1 MTNNLESLIHC
12 TETIILD
19 NCALQSQEENPL
31 PERLYLRW
39 QGLKSTPLQMFEDR
53 IFRIEQI
60 KPLLGKTQLVVISE
74 SVEEMEDHFRIIN
87 GQRKYLSE
95 NFPEQNRKKQKKDRS
110 KDRPEY
116 NKLELLRQYCNDLFF
131 VTKGVKNRDP
141 RRIFSRKH
149 YSRVF
154 LMADNYSKDI
164 QAVEANDKQYL
175 HNPTL
180 IGQKLQ
186 TDLNIIASAFT
197 LAYENDV
204 LILTADKNLGRLA
217 ERISVNIVNPD
228 VKRRYGIDRDPT
240 YKVKVFNPNQKKLSK
255 NKNLFACKTYYR
267 VRKTLVLLAH
277 FINQSKQYSKNC

>member
-1 MTNNLESLIHC
+1 MINNLESLIHC

-19 NCALQSQEENPL
+19 NCALQPQEENPL
-31 PERLYLRW
+31 PERLYLGW
-39 QGLKSTPLQMFEDR
+39 QGLKSAPLQMFEDR
-53 IFRIEQI
+53 VYRIEQI
-60 KPLLGKTQLVVISE
+60 KPLLGKLQLVVISE
-74 SVEEMEDHFRIIN
+74 SFEEIEDHFRIIN
-87 GQRKYLSE
+87 GQCKYLSD
-95 NFPEQNRKKQKKDRS
+95 NFLEQNRKKQKKDRS
-110 KDRPEY
+110 KDRPEH

-131 VTKGVKNRDP
+131 VMKGVKNRDP

-149 YSRVF
+149 YNGLF

-175 HNPTL
+175 QNPTL

-217 ERISVNIVNPD
+217 DRLSTNITNPD
-228 VKRRYGIDRDPT
+228 VKRKYGIDRNPT
-240 YKVKVFNPNQKKLSK
+240 YKVKFYNPNL
-255 NKNLFACKTYYR
+255 
-267 VRKTLVLLAH
+267 
-277 FINQSKQYSKNC
+277 